1 MNSRDEAIAIART
14 LTALALLTLL
24 SLVRWFVWGVRF

>member
-1 MNSRDEAIAIART
+1 MNNKDEAIAIART

-24 SLVRWFVWGVRF
+24 SLVIWFVWGLHL